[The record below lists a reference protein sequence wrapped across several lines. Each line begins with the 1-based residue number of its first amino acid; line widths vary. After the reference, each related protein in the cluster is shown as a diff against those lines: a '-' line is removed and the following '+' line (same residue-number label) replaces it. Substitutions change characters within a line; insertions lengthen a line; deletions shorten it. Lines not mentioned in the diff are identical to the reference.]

1 MLNSRLMPNSVF
13 YAETTFAGDD
23 MQDSNWLSAAIHR
36 ALGITA
42 ASSTASDAW
51 CSTQDDLPRPGDLS
65 YFVGAWHMNQAQDD
79 ELLIRCDCWW
89 MLTDYSRICRCYGYS
104 V

>member
-1 MLNSRLMPNSVF
+1 MPNSVF

-36 ALGITA
+36 TLGITLSCSL
-42 ASSTASDAW
+42 ASTVADAC
-51 CSTQDDLPRPGDLS
+51 CSTQDVLARPGDLS

-79 ELLIRCDCWW
+79 VRF
-89 MLTDYSRICRCYGYS
+89 SYS
-104 V
+104 VRLLVDVD

>member
-1 MLNSRLMPNSVF
+1 MPNSVF

-36 ALGITA
+36 ALGITGVHA
-42 ASSTASDAW
+42 LPFSPVADAE
-51 CSTQDDLPRPGDLS
+51 CSAQDDLARPGDLS

-79 ELLIRCDCWW
+79 V
-89 MLTDYSRICRCYGYS
+89 SFSYS
-104 V
+104 VRLLVDVD